1 MNIFG
6 ARANY
11 GIKKQ
16 GNGITGSTLK
26 IVAIIAM
33 LLDHTAATIINRIFI
48 VKGLDRIDPNNL
60 QVLEE
65 FFSENSTLMLSYGF
79 MRLIGRLAFPIFCLL
94 LIEGFVHTSNR
105 LKYAVRLAIFAL
117 ISEIPFD
124 LAFYGSF
131 YSKHQNVFFTL
142 LIGLLVMQGFWLIKE
157 KSKNEKWL
165 PIMAVTGALAAGFT
179 ITYTFINIIR
189 FLYTIIRGEERNNLL
204 GPYIIISLIVGLII
218 LLVYFIMIKKT
229 SLEVSSVRFADLLVL
244 IAGMVLAQVLRTDYS
259 GFGVL
264 TIAVMYGF
272 RKSHFKSMLAGCI
285 TLTVMTIFEAVA
297 FFNLILIR
305 AYNGKRGLS
314 FKYVFYLFYPVHLF
328 VLYLICYFANLL

>member
-1 MNIFG
+1 M
-6 ARANY
+6 R
-11 GIKKQ
+11 
-16 GNGITGSTLK
+16 
-26 IVAIIAM
+26 
-33 LLDHTAATIINRIFI
+33 
-48 VKGLDRIDPNNL
+48 GLDRIDPNNL

-65 FFSENSTLMLSYGF
+65 FFSENSGLMLSYGF
-79 MRLIGRLAFPIFCLL
+79 MRLIGRLAFPIFCFL
-94 LIEGFVHTSNR
+94 LIEGFIHTRNR
-105 LKYAVRLAIFAL
+105 WKYAVRLAIFAL

-131 YSKHQNVFFTL
+131 YTKHQNVFLTL

-157 KSKNEKWL
+157 KARNKKWL
-165 PIMAVTGALAAGFT
+165 PIMAVAGAIAAGFV
-179 ITYTFINIIR
+179 ITYTSINIIR
-189 FLYTIIRGEERNNLL
+189 FIYTTIRGEERGNLL
-204 GPYIIISLIVGLII
+204 DIFIIISLIIVVIM
-218 LLVYFIMIKKT
+218 LLVYFIMIKKN
-229 SLEVSSVRFADLLVL
+229 SLEVSNVRFANLFVL
-244 IAGMVLAQVLRTDYS
+244 IAGMVIAQVLRTDYS

-297 FFNLILIR
+297 FFDLILIG

-314 FKYVFYLFYPVHLF
+314 FKYVFYLFYPVHLL